1 MANSAETGLG
11 QPMAAPAKKQKERID
26 SPWRQA
32 ARRFPRNRL
41 AVLGLVILT
50 IIIVVA
56 LLTPWIAPYKF
67 DAIDL
72 YNVES
77 APGHGH
83 VIGTDEL
90 GRDALTRLMYGS
102 RVSLAVGIISTAV
115 ALMVG
120 LTLGAL
126 AGFYGGWVDN
136 IIMRFVDIML
146 SFPTLFLLIIL
157 AAFFSTT
164 VFGVMAIIGLTGWMP
179 VARLVRAEFL
189 ALKEKEFA
197 EAARALGV
205 RDSRVIFK
213 HLLPNAL
220 SPVIVWATL
229 EIGYAIIYESSLSFL
244 GVGIQPPAASWGNM
258 LTNAQQYIWVAP
270 WLAIWPGVMIFI
282 TVLAVN
288 WVGDGLRD
296 ALDPRLKH

>member
-1 MANSAETGLG
+1 MANSAQTGLG
-11 QPMAAPAKKQKERID
+11 QQMAAPPKKERID

-41 AVLGLVILT
+41 AVVGLGILMFIA
-50 IIIVVA
+50 IIA

-77 APGHGH
+77 PPGNGH

-102 RVSLAVGIISTAV
+102 RVSLSVGILSTAL
-115 ALMVG
+115 ALVIG

-136 IIMRFVDIML
+136 VIMRFVDIML

-157 AAFFSTT
+157 AAYFHMS
-164 VFGVMAIIGLTGWMP
+164 VFGVIAIIGLTGWMGA
-179 VARLVRAEFL
+179 ARLVRAEFL

-205 RDSRVIFK
+205 KDHRVIFK
-213 HLLPNAL
+213 HLLPNAM

-244 GVGIQPPAASWGNM
+244 GVGIQPPTASWGNM
-258 LTNAQQYIWVAP
+258 LTNAQQYIWSAP